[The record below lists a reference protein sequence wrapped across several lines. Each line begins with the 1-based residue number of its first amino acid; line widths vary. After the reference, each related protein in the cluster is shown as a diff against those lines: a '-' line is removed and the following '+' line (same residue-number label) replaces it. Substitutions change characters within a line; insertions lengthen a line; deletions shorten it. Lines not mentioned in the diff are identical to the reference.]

1 MRRKALL
8 MLAVLFAFSALLIGC
23 SKEPASS
30 DGDKAEGTKEGT
42 KEETPVVD
50 TSWQSEDITLTYASW
65 EDAEVVDKMI
75 EAFEEKYPNV
85 TVEKDE
91 SINWP
96 WTEALANAA
105 SAGDCPMY
113 FPWRMYAVGVEN
125 EWLLDVSDFGMSTKT
140 LSWYIQILQ
149 KQVFIMIDGW
159 QCHLLNPSWGLRE

>member
-30 DGDKAEGTKEGT
+30 DGDKSEGNKEGT

-50 TSWQSEDITLTYASW
+50 TSWQSEEITLTFASW
-65 EDAEVVDKMI
+65 EDGEIVDKML
-75 EAFEEKYPNV
+75 EAFMEKYPNV

-105 SAGDCPMY
+105 SAGE
-113 FPWRMYAVGVEN
+113 FPDVFALENVPVGVEN
-125 EWLLDVSDFGMSTKT
+125 DWLLDITDYME
-140 LSWYIQILQ
+140 YRRR
-149 KQVFIMIDGW
+149 
-159 QCHLLNPSWGLRE
+159 C